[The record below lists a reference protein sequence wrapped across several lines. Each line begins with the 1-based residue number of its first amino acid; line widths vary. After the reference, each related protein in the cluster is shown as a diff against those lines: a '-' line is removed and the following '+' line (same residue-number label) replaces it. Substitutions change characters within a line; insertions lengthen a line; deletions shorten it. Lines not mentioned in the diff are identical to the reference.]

1 GGGDLAC
8 RFDAGRF
15 GLLLYTSD
23 QEEISRVVDLVRA
36 TLKATNFVGS
46 STGARMGQLGM
57 SFGICFSEQ
66 APNAFDFTNFAEK
79 ALATSKAAG
88 GDTVTIYGASDYVS
102 KDWLLYKKKP
112 VGGFG
117 A

>member
-1 GGGDLAC
+1 MPDAQRLIGSDHHLGLVDKTVPEHRR
-8 RFDAGRF
+8 RFNPQRI
-15 GLLLYTSD
+15 
-23 QEEISRVVDLVRA
+23 EIRL
-36 TLKATNFVGS
+36 
-46 STGARMGQLGM
+46 RMGQLGM

-112 VGGFG
+112 DGGFG